1 MIHCIVWAKALFDG
15 LFGPKEQSNNI
26 IEDIIAQ
33 IQSSGDNSNK
43 VQYAAIVFD
52 RVFGFEVQTLLDNL
66 NAKRQHQETPL
77 EENKGEEQEADDGF
91 LSKIKPLNF
100 CEFIDKV

>member
-33 IQSSGDNSNK
+33 IQSTGETTSK
-43 VQYAAIVFD
+43 IQYAAIVFD
-52 RVFGFEVQTLLDNL
+52 RVFGFEV
-66 NAKRQHQETPL
+66 
-77 EENKGEEQEADDGF
+77 
-91 LSKIKPLNF
+91 
-100 CEFIDKV
+100 